1 MTVLVVFLQFSSG
14 SFAIT
19 IQSSGKFAIAPKLFV
34 SLYYFCMC
42 VDLPLYI
49 IVIACDMFSC

>member
-19 IQSSGKFAIAPKLFV
+19 IQSSGKFAIAPKN
-34 SLYYFCMC
+34 
-42 VDLPLYI
+42 
-49 IVIACDMFSC
+49 IALTLSY

>member
-19 IQSSGKFAIAPKLFV
+19 IQSSGKFAIAPNLFV
-34 SLYYFCMC
+34 KLYG
-42 VDLPLYI
+42 
-49 IVIACDMFSC
+49 